1 MYAEGPAGGINLFVD
16 FCLVQCWWY
25 NCHPS
30 DNQLPIQSEF
40 MKLDDVKKLH
50 QKKYRT
56 EFGHFLVEGE
66 HLVLELEKAAA
77 LNPVLKNCEL
87 YVTESFKDFPS
98 QFKKHLVSEKHMAQ
112 LSDTKT
118 PQGII
123 AAAPLLTTHTAA
135 IANQKTI
142 YLYEVQDPGN
152 LGTIL
157 RSLAWFGNFRCL
169 LSPGSVDPYNPKV
182 VRSSMGAIFHVTMEL
197 DIPLESLP
205 QRFNSI
211 ASLDMQGKPLS
222 DSSFKQFDCYLFGNE
237 ARGVPRENLQLMNV
251 QPFTIGGC
259 GAIESLNLASAV
271 NMCIYE
277 LVR

>member
-1 MYAEGPAGGINLFVD
+1 
-16 FCLVQCWWY
+16 
-25 NCHPS
+25 
-30 DNQLPIQSEF
+30 

-66 HLVLELEKAAA
+66 HLILELEKAAA
-77 LNPVLKNCEL
+77 KNPALARSEL
-87 YVTESFKDFPS
+87 FVTESYQHFPS
-98 QFKKHLVSEKHMAQ
+98 QFKTHLVSEKHMAQ

-123 AAAPLLTTHTAA
+123 AVAPLLTAS
-135 IANQKTI
+135 ANTLSNEKTI

-182 VRSSMGAIFHVTMEL
+182 VRSSMGAIFHVPIEL
-197 DIPLESLP
+197 DVPLEAINT
-205 QRFNSI
+205 RFNSI
-211 ASLDMQGKPLS
+211 ATLDMNGNALS
-222 DSSFKQFDCYLFGNE
+222 DSSFKQYDCYVFGNE
-237 ARGVPRENLQLMNV
+237 ARGVPREALQAMNA
-251 QPFTIGGC
+251 QPFTIAGC

-271 NMCIYE
+271 NMCVYE
-277 LVR
+277 LKR

>member
-1 MYAEGPAGGINLFVD
+1 
-16 FCLVQCWWY
+16 
-25 NCHPS
+25 
-30 DNQLPIQSEF
+30 

-66 HLVLELEKAAA
+66 HLILELEKAAA
-77 LNPVLKNCEL
+77 NNPALAQSEVF
-87 YVTESFKDFPS
+87 VTEAYKDFPS

-123 AAAPLLTTHTAA
+123 AVAPLLNATLDTSSIEKA
-135 IANQKTI
+135 I

-182 VRSSMGAIFHVTMEL
+182 VRSSMGAIFHVPMEL
-197 DIPLESLP
+197 DVPLDLLT
-205 QRFNSI
+205 QRFKSI
-211 ASLDMQGKPLS
+211 ATLDMQGKKLS
-222 DSSFKQFDCYLFGNE
+222 DSSFKQYECYVFGNE
-237 ARGVPRENLQLMNV
+237 ARGVPRDDLNKMNA
-251 QPFTIGGC
+251 QAFTIAGS

-271 NMCIYE
+271 NMCVYE

>member
-1 MYAEGPAGGINLFVD
+1 MSL
-16 FCLVQCWWY
+16 
-25 NCHPS
+25 
-30 DNQLPIQSEF
+30 
-40 MKLDDVKKLH
+40 KLDEAKKLH

-56 EFGHFLVEGE
+56 EFGYFLVEGE
-66 HLVLELEKAAA
+66 HLILELEKAAEINPA
-77 LNPVLKNCEL
+77 LKTCEL
-87 YVTESFKDFPS
+87 FVTEAFKDFPS

-123 AAAPLLTTHTAA
+123 AVAPLLNTAA
-135 IANQKTI
+135 NKIANEKTI

-182 VRSSMGAIFHVTMEL
+182 VRSSMGAIFHVPMEL
-197 DIPLESLP
+197 DVPLESLTA
-205 QRFNSI
+205 RFNSI
-211 ASLDMQGKPLS
+211 ATLDMHGKTLS
-222 DSSFKQFDCYLFGNE
+222 DNSFKTFDCYVFGNE
-237 ARGVPRENLQLMNV
+237 ARGVPRESLQQMNA
-251 QPFTIGGC
+251 QAFTIAGC

-271 NMCIYE
+271 NMCVYE
-277 LVR
+277 LTR